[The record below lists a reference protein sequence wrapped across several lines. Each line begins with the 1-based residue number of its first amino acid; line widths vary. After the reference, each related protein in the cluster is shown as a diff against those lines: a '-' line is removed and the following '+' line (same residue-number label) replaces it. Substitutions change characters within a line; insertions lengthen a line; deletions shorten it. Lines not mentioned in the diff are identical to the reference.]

1 MHTRKFQRNERNL
14 QLDRDQEI
22 NQTPFTSKEILSKYS
37 DGKDLVVALNAQQA
51 HGMLAESRVWAEL
64 LSTLP
69 PHTLPSK
76 KGFSVNTY

>member
-1 MHTRKFQRNERNL
+1 MKGIYSWTEVKRLTR
-14 QLDRDQEI
+14 
-22 NQTPFTSKEILSKYS
+22 TPFTSKEILSKYS

-69 PHTLPSK
+69 PHTLSSK
-76 KGFSVNTY
+76 RGFSVNTY